1 MGHLTAGLN
10 WQHSGQFDQNV
21 SKSKMSRGYPGGG
34 GMGGSGGID
43 RYIMLVN
50 AKKVLSGD
58 RQRCDEVVRLV

>member
-21 SKSKMSRGYPGGG
+21 SKSKMPRGCPGGE
-34 GMGGSGGID
+34 MGGSGGID